1 MLTLDLSV
9 GSSVLTVT
17 TLEQRNRLAIR
28 IGLAYNQKPDAPA
41 AVAGAN
47 SDSPSDPAAARALRT
62 DLPQPDL
69 YAEWDEP
76 ATIDAVAAALSGLGE
91 VIRLEADADFPA
103 RLHAARPDFV
113 FNIAEGL
120 YGVNREG
127 HVPAI
132 CEFYGIPCH
141 ASDPLALAL
150 ALHKGRCKEVLVQR
164 GVPTAPFVL
173 AETAAD
179 ARNVT
184 LPFPLF
190 AKPAFEGSGKGI
202 SVKSLCHHRGELV
215 QQVEHLLE
223 TYAQPVLIETWLP
236 GPEFT
241 VAILGNGA
249 EARCLPLVGFRFD
262 TLPAG
267 APPIYGYEAKWLW
280 DTVDQPLEIFECPA
294 RVPEALAESIRAAAL
309 SAYRALGCRDWCRVD
324 VRCDAAGQPMVVELN
339 PLPGILPDPRDN
351 SCFPKAA
358 RAAGMRY
365 DELIQAVADIAWRR
379 ISGKSLLA
387 EVAR

>member
-1 MLTLDLSV
+1 M
-9 GSSVLTVT
+9 
-17 TLEQRNRLAIR
+17 AIR
-28 IGLAYNQKPDAPA
+28 IGLAYNQKPEAPA
-41 AVAGAN
+41 AEAGAI
-47 SDSPSDPAAARALRT
+47 SDSPSDPSSSFRALRS

-76 ATIDAVAAALSGLGE
+76 ATIDAVERALSPLGD
-91 VIRLEADADFPA
+91 VIRLEADADFPLA
-103 RLHAARPDFV
+103 LRTARPDFV

-127 HVPAI
+127 HVPSI
-132 CEFYGIPCH
+132 CEFYDIPCH
-141 ASDPLALAL
+141 ASDPLTLAL
-150 ALHKGRCKEVLVQR
+150 ALHKGRTKEILAQR

-173 AETAAD
+173 AESAAD

-190 AKPAFEGSGKGI
+190 AKPAFEGSGKGV

-215 QQVEHLLE
+215 QQVEHLLA
-223 TYAQPVLIETWLP
+223 TYRQPVLIETYLP
-236 GPEFT
+236 GEEFT
-241 VAILGNGA
+241 VAIIGNGD
-249 EARCLPLVGFRFD
+249 EAHCLPIVGFRFD

-280 DTVDQPLEIFECPA
+280 DTVQSPLEIFECPA
-294 RVPEALAESIRAAAL
+294 RVSDSLADAVRSAAL
-309 SAYRALGCRDWCRVD
+309 GAYRALNCRDWCRVD
-324 VRCDAAGQPMVVELN
+324 VRCDGAGQPMVVELN

-358 RAAGMRY
+358 RAAGMDY
-365 DELIQAVADIAWRR
+365 GTLIRTVADIAWRR
-379 ISGKSLLA
+379 ISGGSLLK
-387 EVAR
+387 VAAQ